1 MVLRILQRHFGEW
14 KNEIANFT
22 KAFRRV
28 EKWFCEFYKGISASG
43 KMVLRNLQRHF
54 GEWKNE
60 IAKFAKA
67 FRQSEKWVC
76 ENDKGV

>member
-14 KNEIANFT
+14 KNGFAKFA

-28 EKWFCEFYKGISASG
+28 EKWFCEFYKGISAGG

-54 GEWKNE
+54 GGRKNG
-60 IAKFAKA
+60 FAKMTKA
-67 FRQSEKWVC
+67 F
-76 ENDKGV
+76 D

>member
-14 KNEIANFT
+14 KNEIAKFA

-28 EKWFCEFYKGISASG
+28 EKWFCEICKGISASG
-43 KMVLRNLQRHF
+43 KMVLRILQRHF